1 MATPGQIQVWPA
13 RWLAARATT
22 RARTV
27 ALGTGLALALAA
39 VLMPLSFVQ
48 RYQWNLTTGVLF
60 VLAWCLPTRW
70 WPWLAGGTIASRIA
84 MGVVIGERSGYHGGF
99 LDYWADPLQ
108 FVLGNVAE
116 PFLVM
121 SGVLLLRAWQAY
133 PGARVGMRIEGQVH
147 LAALVSG
154 LALTLKDLAFV
165 LNEGIVADVRLAVV
179 VGAHPLRGDGT
190 WGLLGEFAATHVL
203 GNMIGILV
211 LSPLVLWAFSPPSPP
226 LSPSRRVLGWALAL
240 MAPAMLLFVAL
251 SIQFPSSELAELMRR
266 LLVAAIAA
274 FTMWHGW
281 RGAVVS
287 MQMLTA
293 AIALEVYLG
302 LPMLTPVLLQTYL
315 VVTGTMM
322 LLFGGSVDDY
332 RQQAADLLQARR
344 REHRLLAE
352 LQEAAL
358 RNLQLE
364 ESERRRLARELHD
377 EFGQNLAALQTHLK
391 LAAPH
396 LAGSGRPGMSD
407 LLLELTRSMQRNIS
421 RVLGDLRPAGL
432 EQLGLFGELD
442 RGSIRRLV
450 DDAGLALEV
459 RLEGD
464 ARLLAGLDA
473 THSTAIYRMAQESI
487 TNIVRH
493 AGASRC
499 SLRIRINRRKGAL
512 WVFLDI
518 RDDGQ
523 GRVDE
528 VRPGNGLTGMRD
540 RVLALNGAL
549 HLRQLSPGLRLH
561 LLVRQELPAQ

>member
-1 MATPGQIQVWPA
+1 MAIPRQIEGWPA
-13 RWLAARATT
+13 RWLEARATT
-22 RARTV
+22 PARAL
-27 ALGTGLALALAA
+27 AIGAGLALSVALLL
-39 VLMPLSFVQ
+39 VPLSFVQ
-48 RYQWNLTTGVLF
+48 RYQWNLATGLLF

-70 WPWLAGGTIASRIA
+70 WPWLAGGTIASRVA
-84 MGVVIGERSGYHGGF
+84 MGAVIGERSGYHGGF
-99 LDYWADPLQ
+99 LAYWADPMQ
-108 FVLGNVAE
+108 FVLGNLAE

-121 SGVLLLRAWQAY
+121 TGALLLQGWQVH
-133 PGARVGMRIEGQVH
+133 PGVRVGMRTEGKVH
-147 LAALVSG
+147 LAALVSS
-154 LALTLKDLAFV
+154 LAVTLKDLAYV
-165 LNEGIVADVRLAVV
+165 LNEGFVADVRLAVV
-179 VGAHPLRGDGT
+179 VGPHPLRGEGA
-190 WGLLGEFAATHVL
+190 WALLGEFATMHVL
-203 GNMIGILV
+203 GNMIGIL
-211 LSPLVLWAFSPPSPP
+211 LLTPLVLWLFSPRP
-226 LSPSRRVLGWALAL
+226 LSPSSRVLGWALAL
-240 MAPAMLLFVAL
+240 MAPAMALFVVL
-251 SIQFPSSELAELMRR
+251 SLQFPSSELAELLRR
-266 LLVAAIAA
+266 LLVAVIAA

-293 AIALEVYLG
+293 AVALEVWLG
-302 LPMLTPVLLQTYL
+302 LPMLTPILLQTYL

-332 RQQAADLLQARR
+332 RQQAADLLHARR
-344 REHRLLAE
+344 RELRLLAE
-352 LQEAAL
+352 LQDAAL

-364 ESERRRLARELHD
+364 EAERRRLARELHD

-396 LAGSGRPGMSD
+396 LAVSGRPGMSD
-407 LLLELTRSMQRNIS
+407 LLLELTRTMQRNIS

-450 DDAGLALEV
+450 DDAGLALDV

-464 ARLLAGLDA
+464 ARLLAELDA
-473 THSTAIYRMAQESI
+473 THSTAIYRMAQESM

-493 AGASRC
+493 AGATRC
-499 SLRIRINRRKGAL
+499 LLRIRINRRNGAL

-518 RDDGQ
+518 RDDGR
-523 GRVDE
+523 GRIE
-528 VRPGNGLTGMRD
+528 HLSPGNGLTGMRD

-561 LLVRQELPAQ
+561 LLVRQDGVPPQ

>member
-1 MATPGQIQVWPA
+1 MATPRQIEGWPA
-13 RWLAARATT
+13 RWLEARATT
-22 RARTV
+22 PARAL
-27 ALGTGLALALAA
+27 AIGAGLALSVALLL
-39 VLMPLSFVQ
+39 VPLSFVQ
-48 RYQWNLTTGVLF
+48 RYQWNLATGLLF

-70 WPWLAGGTIASRIA
+70 WPWLAGGTIASRVA
-84 MGVVIGERSGYHGGF
+84 MGAVIGERSGYHGGF
-99 LDYWADPLQ
+99 LAYWADPMQ
-108 FVLGNVAE
+108 FVLGNLAE

-121 SGVLLLRAWQAY
+121 TGAFLLQGWQVY
-133 PGARVGMRIEGQVH
+133 PGVRVGMRTEGKVH
-147 LAALVSG
+147 LAALVTS
-154 LALTLKDLAFV
+154 LAVTLKDLAYV
-165 LNEGIVADVRLAVV
+165 LNEGFVADVRLAVV
-179 VGAHPLRGDGT
+179 VGPHPLRGEGA
-190 WGLLGEFAATHVL
+190 WALLGEFATMHVL
-203 GNMIGILV
+203 GNMIGIL
-211 LSPLVLWAFSPPSPP
+211 LLTPLVLWLFSPRP
-226 LSPSRRVLGWALAL
+226 LSPSPRVLGWALAL
-240 MAPAMLLFVAL
+240 MAPAMALFVVL
-251 SIQFPSSELAELMRR
+251 SLQFPSSELAELLRR
-266 LLVAAIAA
+266 LLVAVIAA

-293 AIALEVYLG
+293 AVALEVWLG
-302 LPMLTPVLLQTYL
+302 LPMLSPILLQTYL

-332 RQQAADLLQARR
+332 RQQAADLLHARR
-344 REHRLLAE
+344 RELRLLAE
-352 LQEAAL
+352 LQDAAL

-364 ESERRRLARELHD
+364 EAERRRLARELHD

-407 LLLELTRSMQRNIS
+407 LLLELTRTMQRNIS

-450 DDAGLALEV
+450 DDAGLALDV

-464 ARLLAGLDA
+464 ARLLAELDA
-473 THSTAIYRMAQESI
+473 THSTAIYRMAQESM
-487 TNIVRH
+487 TNVVRH
-493 AGASRC
+493 AGAMRC
-499 SLRIRINRRKGAL
+499 SLRIRISRRNGAL

-523 GRVDE
+523 GRIE
-528 VRPGNGLTGMRD
+528 RLSPGNGLTGMRD

-549 HLRQLSPGLRLH
+549 HLKQLSPGLRLH
-561 LLVRQELPAQ
+561 LLVRQDGAVPQ

>member
-1 MATPGQIQVWPA
+1 MAIPRQIEGWPA
-13 RWLAARATT
+13 RWLEARATT
-22 RARTV
+22 PARAL
-27 ALGTGLALALAA
+27 AIGAGLALSVALLL
-39 VLMPLSFVQ
+39 VPLSFVQ
-48 RYQWNLTTGVLF
+48 RYQWNLATGLLF

-70 WPWLAGGTIASRIA
+70 WPWLAGGTIASRVA
-84 MGVVIGERSGYHGGF
+84 MGAVIGERSGYHGGF
-99 LDYWADPLQ
+99 LAYWADPMQ
-108 FVLGNVAE
+108 FVLGNLAE

-121 SGVLLLRAWQAY
+121 TGAFLLQGWQVHPGV
-133 PGARVGMRIEGQVH
+133 RVGMRTEGKVH
-147 LAALVSG
+147 LAALVSS
-154 LALTLKDLAFV
+154 LAVTLKDLAYV
-165 LNEGIVADVRLAVV
+165 LNEGFVADVRLAVV
-179 VGAHPLRGDGT
+179 VGPHPLRGEGA
-190 WGLLGEFAATHVL
+190 WALLGEFATMHVL
-203 GNMIGILV
+203 GNMIGIL
-211 LSPLVLWAFSPPSPP
+211 LLTPLVLWLFSPRP
-226 LSPSRRVLGWALAL
+226 LSPSSRVLGWALAL
-240 MAPAMLLFVAL
+240 MAPAMALFVVL
-251 SIQFPSSELAELMRR
+251 SLQFPSSELAELLRR
-266 LLVAAIAA
+266 LLVAVIAA

-293 AIALEVYLG
+293 AVALEVWLG
-302 LPMLTPVLLQTYL
+302 LPMLTPILLQTYL

-332 RQQAADLLQARR
+332 RQQAADLLHARR
-344 REHRLLAE
+344 RELRLLAE
-352 LQEAAL
+352 LQDAAL

-364 ESERRRLARELHD
+364 EAERRRLARELHD

-407 LLLELTRSMQRNIS
+407 LLLELTRTMQRNIS

-450 DDAGLALEV
+450 DDAGLALDV

-464 ARLLAGLDA
+464 ARLLAELDA
-473 THSTAIYRMAQESI
+473 THSTAIYRMAQESM

-493 AGASRC
+493 AGATRC
-499 SLRIRINRRKGAL
+499 LLRIRINRRNGAL

-518 RDDGQ
+518 RDDGR
-523 GRVDE
+523 GRIE
-528 VRPGNGLTGMRD
+528 HLSPGNGLTGMRD

-561 LLVRQELPAQ
+561 LLVRQDGVPPQ

>member
-1 MATPGQIQVWPA
+1 MATPRQIQGWPA
-13 RWLAARATT
+13 RWLEARATT
-22 RARTV
+22 PARAL
-27 ALGTGLALALAA
+27 AIGAGLALSVALL
-39 VLMPLSFVQ
+39 LMPLSFVQ
-48 RYQWNLTTGVLF
+48 RYQWNLATGLVF

-99 LDYWADPLQ
+99 LAYWADPLQ

-121 SGVLLLRAWQAY
+121 TGAFLLQGWQVHPGV
-133 PGARVGMRIEGQVH
+133 RVGMRTEGKVH
-147 LAALVSG
+147 LAALVSS
-154 LALTLKDLAFV
+154 LAVTLKDLVYV
-165 LNEGIVADVRLAVV
+165 LNEGFVADVKLAVV
-179 VGAHPLRGDGT
+179 VGPHPLRGEGA
-190 WGLLGEFAATHVL
+190 WALLGEFGTMHVL
-203 GNMIGILV
+203 GNMIGIL
-211 LSPLVLWAFSPPSPP
+211 LLTPLVLWLFAPRP
-226 LSPSRRVLGWALAL
+226 LSPSARVLGWALAL
-240 MAPAMLLFVAL
+240 MAPAMALFVVL
-251 SIQFPSSELAELMRR
+251 SLQFPTSEFAELLRR
-266 LLVAAIAA
+266 LLVAVIAA

-293 AIALEVYLG
+293 AVALEVWLG
-302 LPMLTPVLLQTYL
+302 LPMLTPILLQTYL

-332 RQQAADLLQARR
+332 RQQAADLLHARR
-344 REHRLLAE
+344 RELRLLAE
-352 LQEAAL
+352 LQDAAL

-364 ESERRRLARELHD
+364 EAERRRLARELHD

-407 LLLELTRSMQRNIS
+407 LLLELTRTMQRNIS

-450 DDAGLALEV
+450 DDAGLALDV

-464 ARLLAGLDA
+464 ARLLAELDA
-473 THSTAIYRMAQESI
+473 THSTAIYRMAQESM

-493 AGASRC
+493 AGATRC
-499 SLRIRINRRKGAL
+499 LLRIRINRRNGAL

-518 RDDGQ
+518 RDDGN
-523 GRVDE
+523 GRLE
-528 VRPGNGLTGMRD
+528 RLSPGNGLTGMRD

-561 LLVRQELPAQ
+561 LLVRQDGVAPQ

>member
-1 MATPGQIQVWPA
+1 MATPGQIEGWPA
-13 RWLAARATT
+13 RWLAARATSRV
-22 RARTV
+22 RAV
-27 ALGTGLALALAA
+27 AMGSGLAAA
-39 VLMPLSFVQ
+39 VMALLMPLSFLQ
-48 RYQWNLTTGVLF
+48 RYQWNLTTGLLF

-99 LDYWADPLQ
+99 LGYWADPLQ
-108 FVLGNVAE
+108 FLLGNALE

-121 SGVLLLRAWQAY
+121 TGAWLLKAWQVH
-133 PGARVGMRIEGQVH
+133 PGVRVGMRTEGKVH
-147 LAALVSG
+147 LAALVSS
-154 LALTLKDLAFV
+154 LAVTAKDLAYV
-165 LNEGIVADVRLAVV
+165 ANEGVVADVKLAVV
-179 VGAHPLRGDGT
+179 VGAHPLRGDGA
-190 WGLLGEFAATHVL
+190 WSLLGDFATTHVL

-211 LSPLVLWAFSPPSPP
+211 LTPLVLWAFAPRP
-226 LSPSRRVLGWALAL
+226 LSPSRHVLGWALAL
-240 MAPAMLLFVAL
+240 MAPAMALFVVL
-251 SIQFPSSELAELMRR
+251 SIQFPTSEFAELLRR
-266 LLVAAIAA
+266 LLVAVIAA

-293 AIALEVYLG
+293 AIALEVYLA
-302 LPMLTPVLLQTYL
+302 LPMLTPLLLQTYL

-332 RQQAADLLQARR
+332 RQQAADLLHARQ

-352 LQEAAL
+352 LQDAAL

-407 LLLELTRSMQRNIS
+407 LLLELTRTMQRNIS

-464 ARLLAGLDA
+464 ARLLSELDA
-473 THSTAIYRMAQESI
+473 THSTAIYRMAQESM

-493 AGASRC
+493 AGAAHC
-499 SLRIRINRRKGAL
+499 SLRIRINRRNGAL

-518 RDDGQ
+518 QDDGH
-523 GRVDE
+523 GRVDR
-528 VRPGNGLTGMRD
+528 VSPGNGLTGMRD

-549 HLRQLSPGLRLH
+549 HLRQLRPGLRLH
-561 LLVRQELPAQ
+561 LLVRQDAPPAQ

>member
-1 MATPGQIQVWPA
+1 MATPRQIEGWPA
-13 RWLAARATT
+13 RWLEARATT
-22 RARTV
+22 PARAL
-27 ALGTGLALALAA
+27 AIGAGLALSVALLL
-39 VLMPLSFVQ
+39 VPLSFVQ
-48 RYQWNLTTGVLF
+48 RYQWNLATGLLF

-70 WPWLAGGTIASRIA
+70 WPWLAGGTIASRVA
-84 MGVVIGERSGYHGGF
+84 MGAVIGERSGYHGGF
-99 LDYWADPLQ
+99 LAYWADPMQ
-108 FVLGNVAE
+108 FVLGNLAE

-121 SGVLLLRAWQAY
+121 TGAFLLQGWQVY
-133 PGARVGMRIEGQVH
+133 PGVRVGMRTEGKVH
-147 LAALVSG
+147 LAALVTS
-154 LALTLKDLAFV
+154 LAVTLKDLAYV
-165 LNEGIVADVRLAVV
+165 LNEGFVADVRLAVV
-179 VGAHPLRGDGT
+179 VGPHPLRGEGA
-190 WGLLGEFAATHVL
+190 WALLGEFATMHVL
-203 GNMIGILV
+203 GNMIGIL
-211 LSPLVLWAFSPPSPP
+211 LLTPLVLWLFSPRP
-226 LSPSRRVLGWALAL
+226 LSPSPRVLGWALAL
-240 MAPAMLLFVAL
+240 MAPAMALFVVL
-251 SIQFPSSELAELMRR
+251 SLQFPSSELAELLRR
-266 LLVAAIAA
+266 LLVAVIAA

-293 AIALEVYLG
+293 AVALEVWLG
-302 LPMLTPVLLQTYL
+302 LPMLSPILLQTYL

-332 RQQAADLLQARR
+332 RQQAADLLHARR
-344 REHRLLAE
+344 RELRLLAE
-352 LQEAAL
+352 LQDAAL

-364 ESERRRLARELHD
+364 EAERRRLARELHD

-407 LLLELTRSMQRNIS
+407 LLLELTRTMQRNIS

-450 DDAGLALEV
+450 DDAGLALDV

-464 ARLLAGLDA
+464 ARLLAELDA
-473 THSTAIYRMAQESI
+473 THSTAIYRMAQESM
-487 TNIVRH
+487 TNVVRH
-493 AGASRC
+493 AGAMRC
-499 SLRIRINRRKGAL
+499 SLRIRISRRNGAL

-523 GRVDE
+523 GRIE
-528 VRPGNGLTGMRD
+528 RLSPGNGLTGMRD

-549 HLRQLSPGLRLH
+549 HLKQLSPGLRLH
-561 LLVRQELPAQ
+561 LLVRQDGAVTQ